1 MLRYVQRRALT
12 SIVSILGISVI
23 AFLLPRLAPGDPA
36 LVLMSDDATDEIIQ
50 ETREF
55 WGLNKPL
62 YEQYYI
68 FIVRAA
74 RFDLGTSLVTGRSTI
89 ETVKD
94 FFPNTIKLALVAWVW
109 SVLVSIPLGVLAAL
123 HRNKIPDIVI
133 RLFAMLGRGMPNFW
147 LGIMLILLFAVV
159 WKILPA
165 FGIGE
170 GFFGQAKHLI
180 LPGFVLGS
188 AFMALLVRMVR
199 SEMLE
204 VLNEDYVRTA
214 RAKGLTNRMV
224 IYRHALRNALIPVV
238 TILGLEIGGLI
249 GGSIITETVFAY
261 PGLGRLTVQSIQ
273 GLDYPM
279 VQTLVLIFALIYVSA
294 SFIVDVLYGYLDPRI
309 RYQ

>member
-1 MLRYVQRRALT
+1 MDKPLVVQYAIFLRRASVLDFGD
-12 SIVSILGISVI
+12 SVVDEQPVSDTILERFPATLQLGLA
-23 AFLLPRLAPGDPA
+23 AFLFSM
-36 LVLMSDDATDEIIQ
+36 VL
-50 ETREF
+50 
-55 WGLNKPL
+55 G
-62 YEQYYI
+62 
-68 FIVRAA
+68 
-74 RFDLGTSLVTGRSTI
+74 
-89 ETVKD
+89 
-94 FFPNTIKLALVAWVW
+94 
-109 SVLVSIPLGVLAAL
+109 IPLGILSSVKRDSVWDHVGKVVAL
-123 HRNKIPDIVI
+123 
-133 RLFAMLGRGMPNFW
+133 LGQSMPPFW

-159 WKILPA
+159 WKLLPA

-170 GFFGQAKHLI
+170 GIIDQGKHLI

-214 RAKGLTNRMV
+214 RAKGLTERMV

-249 GGSIITETVFAY
+249 SGSIITETVFAY
-261 PGLGRLTVQSIQ
+261 PGLGRLTVQSIT

-279 VQTLVLIFALIYVSA
+279 VQTLILIFALIYISA
-294 SFIVDVLYGYLDPRI
+294 SFLVDVLYAFLDPRI

>member
-1 MLRYVQRRALT
+1 MLRYIRRRALT
-12 SIVSILGISVI
+12 SIVSIVGISI
-23 AFLLPRLAPGDPA
+23 LAFLLPRLAPGDPA
-36 LVLMSDDATDEIIQ
+36 LVLMSDDATDEIIE

-62 YEQYYI
+62 HEQYYL
-68 FIVRAA
+68 FLVRAVHL
-74 RFDLGTSLVTGRSTI
+74 DLGTSLVTGRSTI
-89 ETVKD
+89 TTVKD
-94 FFPNTIKLALVAWVW
+94 FFPNTLKLALVAWVW
-109 SVLVSIPLGVLAAL
+109 SVAVSIPLGVLAAL
-123 HRNKIPDIVI
+123 HRNKIPDMII
-133 RLFAMLGRGMPNFW
+133 KLFAMLGRGMPNFW

-159 WKILPA
+159 WKLLPA
-165 FGIGE
+165 FGVGE
-170 GFFGQAKHLI
+170 GVIDQGKHLI

-188 AFMALLVRMVR
+188 SFMALLVRMVR

-214 RAKGLTNRMV
+214 RAKGLTEKVV

-249 GGSIITETVFAY
+249 SGSIITETVFAY

-279 VQTLVLIFALIYVSA
+279 VQTLILIFALIYISG
-294 SFIVDVLYGYLDPRI
+294 SFLVDVLYAFLDPRI

>member
-1 MLRYVQRRALT
+1 MLRYIRRRALT
-12 SIVSILGISVI
+12 SIVSIVGISVI

-36 LVLMSDDATDEIIQ
+36 LVLMSDDATDEIIEQ
-50 ETREF
+50 TREF

-62 YEQYYI
+62 YEQYYV
-68 FIVRAA
+68 FLVRAVHL
-74 RFDLGTSLVTGRSTI
+74 DLGTSLVTGRSTI
-89 ETVKD
+89 TTVKD
-94 FFPNTIKLALVAWVW
+94 FFPNTLKLALVAWVW
-109 SVLVSIPLGVLAAL
+109 SVVVSIPLGVLAAL
-123 HRNKIPDIVI
+123 HRNKIPDMVI

-159 WKILPA
+159 WKLLPA

-170 GFFGQAKHLI
+170 GFMDQGQHLI

-188 AFMALLVRMVR
+188 SFMALLVRMVR

-214 RAKGLTNRMV
+214 RAKGLTERVV

-249 GGSIITETVFAY
+249 SGSIITETVFAY

-279 VQTLVLIFALIYVSA
+279 VQTLVLVFALIYISA
-294 SFIVDVLYGYLDPRI
+294 SFFVDVLYGYLDPRI

>member
-1 MLRYVQRRALT
+1 MLRYIRRRALT
-12 SIVSILGISVI
+12 SIVAIVGISLL

-36 LVLMSDDATDEIIQ
+36 LVLMSDDATDEIIE

-68 FIVRAA
+68 FLVRA
-74 RFDLGTSLVTGRSTI
+74 FHLDLGTSLVTGRSTI
-89 ETVKD
+89 TTVKD
-94 FFPNTIKLALVAWVW
+94 FFPNTLKLALVAWVW
-109 SVLVSIPLGVLAAL
+109 SVVVSIPLGVLAAL
-123 HRNKIPDIVI
+123 HRNKIPDMVI

-159 WKILPA
+159 WKLLPA

-170 GFFGQAKHLI
+170 GVVDQGKHLI

-204 VLNEDYVRTA
+204 VMSEDYVRTA
-214 RAKGLTNRMV
+214 RAKGLTERMV

-249 GGSIITETVFAY
+249 SGSIITETVFAY
-261 PGLGRLTVQSIQ
+261 PGLGRLTVQSIT

-279 VQTLVLIFALIYVSA
+279 VQTLILIFALIYISA
-294 SFIVDVLYGYLDPRI
+294 SFLVDVLYGFLDPRI

>member
-1 MLRYVQRRALT
+1 MLRYIRRRALT
-12 SIVSILGISVI
+12 SIVAIVGVSIL

-36 LVLMSDDATDEIIQ
+36 LVLMSDAATDEIIE

-62 YEQYYI
+62 YEQYYV
-68 FIVRAA
+68 FLVRACQL
-74 RFDLGTSLVTGRSTI
+74 DLGTSLVTGRSTI
-89 ETVKD
+89 TTVKD
-94 FFPNTIKLALVAWVW
+94 FFPNTLKLALVAWVW
-109 SVLVSIPLGVLAAL
+109 SVVVSIPLGVLAAL
-123 HRNKIPDIVI
+123 HRNKIPDIII

-159 WKILPA
+159 WILLPA

-170 GFFGQAKHLI
+170 GIIDQGKHLI

-214 RAKGLTNRMV
+214 RAKGLTERMV
-224 IYRHALRNALIPVV
+224 IYRLALRNALIPVV

-249 GGSIITETVFAY
+249 SGSIITETVFAY
-261 PGLGRLTVQSIQ
+261 PGLGRLTVQSIT
-273 GLDYPM
+273 GLDFPM
-279 VQTLVLIFALIYVSA
+279 VQTLILIFALIYISA
-294 SFIVDVLYGYLDPRI
+294 SFLVDVLYAFLDPRI

>member
-1 MLRYVQRRALT
+1 MFRYARRRALT
-12 SIVSILGISVI
+12 SVISILGISVI

-36 LVLMSDDATDEIIQ
+36 LILMSDDATEEIIEQ
-50 ETREF
+50 TREF

-62 YEQYYI
+62 YEQYYV
-68 FIVRAA
+68 FISRAVRL
-74 RFDLGTSLVTGRSTI
+74 DLGTSLVTGRSTI

-94 FFPNTIKLALVAWVW
+94 FFPNTIKLALVAWIW
-109 SVLVSIPLGVLAAL
+109 SVVVSIPLGILAAL
-123 HRNKIPDIVI
+123 NRNKLPDIII

-159 WKILPA
+159 WNILPA

-188 AFMALLVRMVR
+188 SFMALLVRMVR

-214 RAKGLTNRMV
+214 RAKGLANRVV

-279 VQTLVLIFALIYVSA
+279 VQTLVLIFALIYISA
-294 SFIVDVLYGYLDPRI
+294 SFIVDIIYGYLDPRI